1 MKKSKKTMSKGLTR
15 REALK
20 LSGLA
25 LGGLAFAGSAGKSI
39 AATSKYGSGNPNAPL
54 DSNDMQRYKYFEQLK
69 PITPW
74 GKDIEGNVLISPRA
88 AE

>member
-1 MKKSKKTMSKGLTR
+1 MSTSDKKTSKGITR
-15 REALK
+15 RCALK

-39 AATSKYGSGNPNAPL
+39 AATSKYGGGNPNAPL
-54 DSNDMQRYKYFEQLK
+54 DSCYPTHNDMQRYKYFEQLK

-74 GKDIEGNVLISPRA
+74 GRI
-88 AE
+88 